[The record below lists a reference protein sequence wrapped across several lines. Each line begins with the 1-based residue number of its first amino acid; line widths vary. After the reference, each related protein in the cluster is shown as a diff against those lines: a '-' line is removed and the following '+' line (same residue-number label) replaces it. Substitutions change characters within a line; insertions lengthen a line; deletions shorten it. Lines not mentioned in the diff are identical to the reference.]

1 MIRAAIYFIL
11 VFGVG
16 FVLGII
22 RVLWVEPRLGQR
34 FAELLEAPLMLAAIF
49 FAARFVTQRF
59 RASRKVDYVYSG
71 LVALIFLV
79 SVEFSVVLGLQ
90 HLSIREYLA
99 ERDPI
104 AGAVYVVMLAIF
116 AAMPWLVGRRQ
127 AVGAVGIERG
137 LPLFKSDRL

>member
-1 MIRAAIYFIL
+1 MIRAAVYFVL

-22 RVLWVEPRLGQR
+22 RVLWVEPQLGQR
-34 FAELLEAPLMLAAIF
+34 LAELLEAPLMLAAIF

-59 RASRKVDYVYSG
+59 RASREVDYFYSG
-71 LVALIFLV
+71 LMALILLV

-116 AAMPWLVGRRQ
+116 AAMPWLVGRRH
-127 AVGAVGIERG
+127 AAG
-137 LPLFKSDRL
+137 